1 MLVPLLRRWVP
12 EPSSRRP
19 FEGVIPSP
27 SHAYTRARPHRR
39 ALVVRTQALDEGRN
53 RLERHTDV
61 ARILPPLRRR
71 RDERRGENDWA
82 KVDLARAVP
91 ARRAR
96 RAGIKRSE
104 PIDDSPSAQ

>member
-1 MLVPLLRRWVP
+1 MNRGRRSRVLDGVGAVCEGGPLHL
-12 EPSSRRP
+12 
-19 FEGVIPSP
+19 
-27 SHAYTRARPHRR
+27 RARPHRR

-104 PIDDSPSAQ
+104 PFDDSSVGS